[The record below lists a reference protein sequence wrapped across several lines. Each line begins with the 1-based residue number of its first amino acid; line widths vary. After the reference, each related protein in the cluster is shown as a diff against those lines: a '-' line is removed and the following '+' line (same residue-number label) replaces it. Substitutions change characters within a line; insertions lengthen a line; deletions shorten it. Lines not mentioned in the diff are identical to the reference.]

1 MVPKTRSWLGQLQSL
16 NDQIWTG
23 IGHEPS
29 WILWQSLPCSQEGNC
44 QHCFWIQIVRFFFF
58 NFVFCFL
65 YFYMLY
71 YYFHSGDVIPIIEY
85 TADEIGTW
93 TAVFNNVLDLMPK
106 HFCMEYR
113 NAFKMLQDDN
123 IFTPNKIPQ
132 LREMSDF
139 LKKHTGFT
147 LRPAAGLLTARD
159 FLASLAFRVFQ
170 STQYIRHST
179 SPFHT
184 PEP

>member
-1 MVPKTRSWLGQLQSL
+1 MSC
-16 NDQIWTG
+16 
-23 IGHEPS
+23 
-29 WILWQSLPCSQEGNC
+29 IL
-44 QHCFWIQIVRFFFF
+44 I
-58 NFVFCFL
+58 
-65 YFYMLY
+65 Y
-71 YYFHSGDVIPIIEY
+71 SGDLIPVIEY
-85 TADEIGTW
+85 TADEVSTW
-93 TAVFNNVLDLMPK
+93 SAVFNTVLDLMPK

-113 NAFKMLQDDN
+113 DAFKMLQDDN
-123 IFTPNKIPQ
+123 IFTADKIPQ
-132 LREMSDF
+132 LKDMNEF